1 MYPVPLLSLTY
12 VTQQNQTSGAMA
24 NPLIGRQEV
33 AMNPEFVADI
43 KRKHK
48 AGRIA
53 GSWWVKTDNYE
64 VDQQIHHWSLDS
76 SLLFVISLSTWATK
90 KTLVV

>member
-1 MYPVPLLSLTY
+1 MNPTRSSTPFFQSPPKLASMFALRCTLTY

-53 GSWWVKTDNYE
+53 GSWWVKTDN
-64 VDQQIHHWSLDS
+64 
-76 SLLFVISLSTWATK
+76 
-90 KTLVV
+90 